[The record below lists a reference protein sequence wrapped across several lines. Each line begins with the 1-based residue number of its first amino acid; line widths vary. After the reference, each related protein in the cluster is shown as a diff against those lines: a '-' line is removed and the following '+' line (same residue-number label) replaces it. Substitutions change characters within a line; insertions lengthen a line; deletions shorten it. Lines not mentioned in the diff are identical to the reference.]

1 VLGFENLLEFLDFRI
16 DFLFKNNFR
25 KILKSYLSHEKS
37 QKLEKILR
45 KFPKVYM
52 NVMDQK
58 KEFETH
64 GKIIEMTEEKD

>member
-1 VLGFENLLEFLDFRI
+1 LETFWNFLISGFI
-16 DFLFKNNFR
+16 SCFKNNFR

-52 NVMDQK
+52 NVMDQN

-64 GKIIEMTEEKD
+64 GKIIEMTKEKD